1 MILESIDLPIPA
13 GCDSVST
20 NAERRKCLALSF
32 KELEKHDDGKM
43 GKFKSFYSGRTRG
56 ASHYYR
62 PNSEGTEY
70 RRELKR
76 LWNLYANHD
85 DFENIRLFHEIGYQG
100 SRSSG
105 VYQPLMNFIQRY
117 PAGARQKNE
126 HSCWSYR
133 SPDDLPAGN
142 FYVEVK
148 GRVTFASTTDAH
160 TEELRKAYLKD
171 GEQNPDPFPSYA
183 YVWSDSS
190 SGTKGNLVGFSDL
203 PYPDEFL
210 GAREIDDEF
219 FEESMSSDVILFW
232 KDMEVDLSP
241 VEWENPEL
249 WSDLLDASRKKNKYR
264 QWSQEIKDQRKDQL
278 KDLAATGKIKAVPL
292 PEFYANSGL
301 PKRPA
306 LSTPI
311 EYFAL
316 SKDDF
321 LKQNRQLVDVVVDN
335 WSWDT
340 IFINTG
346 DNQAV
351 PDFPDE
357 LLELCQQ
364 NNIKLIVQGEQY
376 EIN

>member
-1 MILESIDLPIPA
+1 M
-13 GCDSVST
+13 
-20 NAERRKCLALSF
+20 
-32 KELEKHDDGKM
+32 
-43 GKFKSFYSGRTRG
+43 
-56 ASHYYR
+56 
-62 PNSEGTEY
+62 
-70 RRELKR
+70 
-76 LWNLYANHD
+76 
-85 DFENIRLFHEIGYQG
+85 
-100 SRSSG
+100 
-105 VYQPLMNFIQRY
+105 
-117 PAGARQKNE
+117 
-126 HSCWSYR
+126 
-133 SPDDLPAGN
+133 
-142 FYVEVK
+142 
-148 GRVTFASTTDAH
+148 
-160 TEELRKAYLKD
+160 
-171 GEQNPDPFPSYA
+171 
-183 YVWSDSS
+183 
-190 SGTKGNLVGFSDL
+190 
-203 PYPDEFL
+203 
-210 GAREIDDEF
+210 
-219 FEESMSSDVILFW
+219 
-232 KDMEVDLSP
+232 
-241 VEWENPEL
+241 
-249 WSDLLDASRKKNKYR
+249 
-264 QWSQEIKDQRKDQL
+264 
-278 KDLAATGKIKAVPL
+278 PL